1 MAVHKRLIGVLA
13 GVTFYVLSASSA
25 HAVLVNSG
33 FETGDLTGWTPNVP
47 SGGSAAAVTTGQ
59 GGITPLSGNW
69 MAELKTDGPGSFT
82 TLSQSILLGVGDS
95 VHGFVNWFNGET
107 IKDAPTFND
116 QVSIEILDTSLA
128 WVATPFFAQS
138 DGSPSGPSGWTPWW
152 FTASTAD
159 TYIVLANIAN
169 GGDSS
174 VDSYLYLDNTVP
186 EPTTIL
192 LLGLGLAGLGFARRR
207 LH

>member
-13 GVTFYVLSASSA
+13 GLAFYVLSASSA

-33 FETGDLTGWTPNVP
+33 FETGDLTGWDSTIPD
-47 SGGSAAAVTTGQ
+47 GGSAAAVTTGQ

-82 TLSQSILLGVGDS
+82 TLSQSIFLGVDDS
-95 VHGFVNWFNGET
+95 VHGFVNWFNAEEEGEEF
-107 IKDAPTFND
+107 FND
-116 QVSIEILDTSLA
+116 QVFIEILDTSLA
-128 WVATPFFAQS
+128 VVATPFFAES
-138 DGSPSGPSGWTPWW
+138 ASSPNGPSGWTPWW

-159 TYIVLANIAN
+159 TYIVLASIAN
-169 GGDSS
+169 GGDDIG
-174 VDSYLYLDNTVP
+174 DSYLYLDNTVP
-186 EPTTIL
+186 EPTTLL
-192 LLGLGLAGLGFARRR
+192 LLGLGLAGLGFTRRR